1 MSAGRS
7 VRWEECGGAAAAK
20 EERGNVGGGGGER
33 ESVVSVGFWNWGVGE
48 EEREGDG
55 VSCRSH

>member
-1 MSAGRS
+1 MKDVGEAP

-20 EERGNVGGGGGER
+20 EERGKGGGER
-33 ESVVSVGFWNWGVGE
+33 ESVVSVGFWKWGVGE

-55 VSCRSH
+55 VSTCRSH